1 MPRPRRLDR
10 LTIDPPSTDEV
21 AACDVRVVHVGAV
34 RAARAAQ
41 PPASVLAGVADLF
54 AILADPT
61 RLRLVAALAGRELCV
76 CDLAASLGLSESAVS
91 HQLRLL
97 RERGL
102 VRSRRDGRLVF
113 YALDDDHVAA
123 LLAIGAAHAA
133 ETGASV
139 SDGLPAPAERLAG

>member
-10 LTIDPPSTDEV
+10 LTIDPPSTDAV
-21 AACDVRVVHVGAV
+21 AACDVRGVHVEAV

-113 YALDDDHVAA
+113 YALDDDHVAGLYAGA
-123 LLAIGAAHAA
+123 LDHVAHRAAGGSA
-133 ETGASV
+133 
-139 SDGLPAPAERLAG
+139 